1 MTDHRS
7 SRKYQRIG
15 AYGICQDDAGRV
27 LLVRASADSNAPGR
41 WFLPGGGI
49 DHGEDPLAALHRELR
64 EETGLAI
71 DGVSLLGVLSD
82 MWPLSNGSTVHTVRL
97 LYRIGSWEGDLRDEE
112 AGSSDHAEWVP
123 RDQVAQLP
131 ALGYVTEALRQFG

>member
-1 MTDHRS
+1 MASMSSRCTVPPSGRPGGWPPECRDVGHAVGMTDHRS

-71 DGVSLLGVLSD
+71 DGVSLLGVL
-82 MWPLSNGSTVHTVRL
+82 
-97 LYRIGSWEGDLRDEE
+97 
-112 AGSSDHAEWVP
+112 
-123 RDQVAQLP
+123 
-131 ALGYVTEALRQFG
+131 